1 MNQVKI
7 FRPNGK
13 GELVLFEII
22 PPEILVL
29 YDSSARKNK
38 SHSWRKQTIESY
50 KKRIT
55 K

>member
-7 FRPNGK
+7 FRPNGN
-13 GELVLFEII
+13 GDLVLVEII
-22 PPEILVL
+22 PAEILVL
-29 YDSSARKNK
+29 YDSQPRKNK
-38 SHSWRKQTIESY
+38 SYSWRKQTIESY